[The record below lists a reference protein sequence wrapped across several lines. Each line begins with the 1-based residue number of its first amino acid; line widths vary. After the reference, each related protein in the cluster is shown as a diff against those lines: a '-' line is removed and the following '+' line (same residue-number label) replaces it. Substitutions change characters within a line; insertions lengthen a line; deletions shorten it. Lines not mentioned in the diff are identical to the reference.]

1 MGKSF
6 TLADFNKPQSVT
18 FPKFDQMGRGGGL
31 GLVVSVLAFYSS
43 DLSSNPTEIYSFL
56 KWVIH
61 GHLVYFLYFQPI
73 YDTKIVVFS
82 LFFFFYLLWKNGPTP
97 ASFSFIF
104 GLFKQTLQFL
114 QQIYVKNVHPVYSA
128 GIWTHDLW
136 NVGLLP

>member
-1 MGKSF
+1 
-6 TLADFNKPQSVT
+6 
-18 FPKFDQMGRGGGL
+18 MGRGGGL

-82 LFFFFYLLWKNGPTP
+82 LFFFFYLLW
-97 ASFSFIF
+97 
-104 GLFKQTLQFL
+104 
-114 QQIYVKNVHPVYSA
+114 
-128 GIWTHDLW
+128 
-136 NVGLLP
+136 